1 MKASKVFIT
10 VSIVVTSVLFV
21 QGALT
26 LLFNLLGK
34 WWPWNAAAA
43 GFILLM
49 PVTIPI
55 HVLSCVF
62 ACKSKLTKRIVASFV
77 LAAVTFLLVIFTVSV
92 SMTWFW

>member
-10 VSIVVTSVLFV
+10 VSIVLTSVLFV
-21 QGALT
+21 LGALT

-34 WWPWNAAAA
+34 WWPWNAAA
-43 GFILLM
+43 GSFILFM
-49 PVTIPI
+49 PPTVPV

-62 ACKSKLTKRIVASFV
+62 ACKSKFTKRIVASIV